1 MTDDNVEAEEM
12 RLQFLEFDRAAEV
25 RVLDEPGWFAV

>member
-12 RLQFLEFDRAAEV
+12 RLQFLEFDRAAQKCEAPEN
-25 RVLDEPGWFAV
+25 L